1 MADIFQNGQGQM
13 GRIPILT
20 QAQKDEIERVQGMQ
34 VRTQA
39 ANIASLVLQHQRTS
53 EARWLQFASCVE
65 KYIKGELSADRLAPS
80 LRGRVEAS

>member
-1 MADIFQNGQGQM
+1 MADIFGNGRGQ
-13 GRIPILT
+13 IAQVPILT
-20 QAQKDEIERVQGMQ
+20 QAQKDELARVQDMQ

-65 KYIKGELSADRLAPS
+65 KYIKGELIADRLAPS
-80 LRGRVEAS
+80 LRGRVEAG